1 MKPNPTLTYVYIV
14 AVAVA
19 NSGDAASLLTFD
31 DLSPVSA
38 GNSRAVIQN
47 GYGGVQWNNFA
58 VLNGLARP
66 LTEGYRTGTVSP
78 DNVAFNLFGNPA
90 SISSGTGFTLNS
102 AYMTAAFVN
111 GMQLGVQG
119 WMGTTLTY
127 NNTYTLNTNA
137 PVLID
142 FNYVGV
148 DRVTFITSPGSQCAL
163 DNLVITVP
171 EPKALAQ
178 LSVAVVLNACGVLRK
193 KIKKAG

>member
-1 MKPNPTLTYVYIV
+1 MKPHSTLTYVYIV
-14 AVAVA
+14 SLAAA
-19 NSGDAASLLTFD
+19 NNGDAASLLTFD

-38 GNSRAVIQN
+38 GNSWAVIQN

-78 DNVAFNLFGNPA
+78 DNVAFNLFGDPA
-90 SISSGTGFTLNS
+90 SVSSGTGFTLNS

-148 DRVTFITSPGSQCAL
+148 DRVTFITSPGSQYAL

-178 LSVAVVLNACGVLRK
+178 LSVAVVLYACGVLRK